1 MVFIREPNKSG
12 EATLVYVGFSD
23 WKNAIARLT
32 KHQCSKI
39 HSDCIYLVR
48 QPTVT
53 AQLNL
58 THQIQQAKRR
68 RLLCTEIQCIKY
80 LLRQGLDIRGHVEDE
95 GNLIVIKIT

>member
-1 MVFIREPNKSG
+1 M
-12 EATLVYVGFSD
+12 YVGFSD

-48 QPTVT
+48 QQQQPTVA

>member
-1 MVFIREPNKSG
+1 MYI
-12 EATLVYVGFSD
+12 GFSD

-32 KHQCSKI
+32 KHKCSKI

-48 QPTVT
+48 QQQQPTVA

-80 LLRQGLDIRGHVEDE
+80 LLKQGLDIRGHVEDE